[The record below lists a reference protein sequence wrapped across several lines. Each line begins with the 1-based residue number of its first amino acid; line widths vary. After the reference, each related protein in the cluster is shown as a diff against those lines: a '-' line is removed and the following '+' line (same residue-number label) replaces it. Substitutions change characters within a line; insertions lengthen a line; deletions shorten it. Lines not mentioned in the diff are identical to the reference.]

1 MSSPANGPKR
11 VVVELRFDVS
21 RPPPPLVA
29 GRALHQYWTL
39 LAPHFRGVFLPPQW
53 RADGTGVGWSW
64 REPLAS
70 AAFAPA
76 DLSTV
81 RKRLAGALRSFTDA
95 VEDAPAG
102 RESAREQVAG
112 VHRLI
117 TATVD
122 RLIAAP
128 DDGLA
133 RHLVRTDSG
142 LLLHSWGLATA
153 LSPSASDPSAASA
166 LKSSP
171 SAKPASAA
179 ETEKNQRSRRRHLV
193 ASVALLLLLLLGG
206 FLWRR
211 SGDVSPITSTPAADG
226 STFAS
231 GGSTQQATGEA
242 IAATNTESGRLFAPA
257 RSRREPASSPPTER
271 NPSESFVRP
280 DPSLPSATNG
290 RPTAES
296 GLPSNSSS
304 PPNSNS
310 SGSSPTGASASSPS
324 SPATAATAAAPAVPA
339 SKASSPTSKAAGPP
353 GPPTTATIAPSPP
366 PAAPANHDPAPPK
379 PNPPAPP
386 PKPSRPPAL
395 RDDSAPPAS
404 VPPATSD
411 QTAPGP
417 DSPEDRS
424 DPPRELP
431 VLLVPPIVALDEPAV
446 LPPTLAGDLTE
457 STATQTGSVA
467 TSLETSPEAPAPPVA
482 TASPDPLDAPY
493 PSQSVPLVDI
503 ARVRIQPWQL
513 RLLRDSVVATRP
525 VRKSE
530 VPTVGALRSDLL
542 NTRRS
547 QVPAAFR
554 APIMSC
560 GFVIDLGA
568 AAFVGPLQWRDPDG
582 SHPAKTTIA
591 GMRAELSWID
601 SRSPARSIREL
612 VDAQGRILAR
622 AGRDAD
628 GVATLA
634 TAANVRGWSWL
645 ALANAANGSGRY
657 EWQVLQ
663 GEPSSPSWRTDADH
677 ARLDLFPAPGEFG
690 SHQRT
695 LALLDPATGWALV
708 TELSLATEF
717 QEK

>member
-171 SAKPASAA
+171 SAKPASAV
-179 ETEKNQRSRRRHLV
+179 ETEKNQRSRRHRLV

-226 STFAS
+226 TTFAS

-242 IAATNTESGRLFAPA
+242 IAATNTESGRSFSPA
-257 RSRREPASSPPTER
+257 RSRGELTSRLPTGRDPA
-271 NPSESFVRP
+271 ESFVRP
-280 DPSLPSATNG
+280 DPSLPSAPDG
-290 RPTAES
+290 RPTAGS

-310 SGSSPTGASASSPS
+310 SGSSPAGASASSS
-324 SPATAATAAAPAVPA
+324 S
-339 SKASSPTSKAAGPP
+339 
-353 GPPTTATIAPSPP
+353 
-366 PAAPANHDPAPPK
+366 
-379 PNPPAPP
+379 
-386 PKPSRPPAL
+386 
-395 RDDSAPPAS
+395 
-404 VPPATSD
+404 
-411 QTAPGP
+411 
-417 DSPEDRS
+417 
-424 DPPRELP
+424 
-431 VLLVPPIVALDEPAV
+431 
-446 LPPTLAGDLTE
+446 
-457 STATQTGSVA
+457 
-467 TSLETSPEAPAPPVA
+467 
-482 TASPDPLDAPY
+482 
-493 PSQSVPLVDI
+493 
-503 ARVRIQPWQL
+503 
-513 RLLRDSVVATRP
+513 
-525 VRKSE
+525 
-530 VPTVGALRSDLL
+530 
-542 NTRRS
+542 
-547 QVPAAFR
+547 
-554 APIMSC
+554 
-560 GFVIDLGA
+560 
-568 AAFVGPLQWRDPDG
+568 
-582 SHPAKTTIA
+582 
-591 GMRAELSWID
+591 
-601 SRSPARSIREL
+601 
-612 VDAQGRILAR
+612 
-622 AGRDAD
+622 
-628 GVATLA
+628 
-634 TAANVRGWSWL
+634 
-645 ALANAANGSGRY
+645 
-657 EWQVLQ
+657 
-663 GEPSSPSWRTDADH
+663 
-677 ARLDLFPAPGEFG
+677 
-690 SHQRT
+690 
-695 LALLDPATGWALV
+695 
-708 TELSLATEF
+708 LSLIHI
-717 QEK
+717 